1 MTPRQAWNWGY
12 LSGVLFFLGLIYWLG
27 LNSGAPLPLSMTSM
41 LAMVAIL
48 ASIWGLTAW
57 AFAKANARLGLPR
70 AVLLFVALYM
80 FFEVFWGTGE
90 LGFPWAI
97 WGLTQ
102 IGFLPAAQ
110 MADLLDVYGLSAWVL
125 TINGLIFLIWRYPP
139 LRKRLAV
146 ALGIVFLVPLLYG
159 MIRLATFE
167 PGPLIPVAAVQAST
181 PSETKWQASPEDIL
195 DDHLRITQPLAG
207 TDTKLIVWPETATPM
222 ALRFHGPATRKLHDF
237 VDSSGIA
244 LITGATDY
252 ESDKEKGMLPYN
264 SAFLFRPGSRDLLSS
279 AKIHLVPFGERIP
292 WQSVFPFLGE
302 IRLGQA
308 EFQPGKAPVV
318 YPATDVV
325 PPMGCLI
332 CFEVVFP
339 EISADLVSGGAQ
351 ILTHMTNDGW
361 YGNTSG
367 PYQHLELTRLR
378 AIAARRSIVRAANTG
393 ISALIDPTG
402 HVVRRLGYN
411 RIGYVAGALPAQTQ
425 ITLAVKLSRFWLPFY
440 LGFLAAV
447 LFVLYRT
454 SQPKAQ
460 TR

>member
-1 MTPRQAWNWGY
+1 
-12 LSGVLFFLGLIYWLG
+12 
-27 LNSGAPLPLSMTSM
+27 MTSM
-41 LAMVAIL
+41 IAMVAIL

-57 AFAKANARLGLPR
+57 AFANTTQRAGLPR

-110 MADLLDVYGLSAWVL
+110 MADLVDVYGLSAWVL
-125 TINGLIFLIWRYPP
+125 AINGLIFLIWCHPP
-139 LRKRLAV
+139 LRRRLAV
-146 ALGIVFLVPLLYG
+146 GLAIVFVVPLVYG
-159 MIRLATFE
+159 AIRLATFT
-167 PGPLIPVAAVQAST
+167 PGPLVPVAAVQAST
-181 PSETKWQASPEDIL
+181 PAETKWQTSPEEIL
-195 DDHLRITQPLAG
+195 DDHLRITRSLVG

-222 ALRFHGPATRKLHDF
+222 ALRFHGPATQKLHEF
-237 VDSSGIA
+237 VDSTGMA

-252 ESDKEKGMLPYN
+252 EADKDKGMLPYN
-264 SAFLFRPGSRDLLSS
+264 SAFLFRPGTRDLVSS

-292 WQSVFPFLGE
+292 WQSVFPFLGK

-308 EFQPGKAPVV
+308 EFQPGKFPVV
-318 YPATDVV
+318 YPAAGLV

-339 EISADLVSGGAQ
+339 DIAADLVNGGAQ

-367 PYQHLELTRLR
+367 PYQHLELARLR

-402 HVVRRLGYN
+402 YVIKRLGYN
-411 RIGYVAGALPAQTQ
+411 RIGYLTGALPAQTQ
-425 ITLAVKLSRFWLPFY
+425 ITPAVKLSRLWLPFY
-440 LGFLAAV
+440 SGFLLAV
-447 LFVLYRT
+447 LIVTYRR
-454 SQPKAQ
+454 SRPKAPA
-460 TR
+460 R